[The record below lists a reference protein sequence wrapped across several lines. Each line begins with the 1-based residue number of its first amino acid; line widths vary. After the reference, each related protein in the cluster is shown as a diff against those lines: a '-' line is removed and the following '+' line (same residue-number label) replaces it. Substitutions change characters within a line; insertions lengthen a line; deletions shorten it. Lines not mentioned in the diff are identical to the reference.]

1 MVNISNTKNL
11 KSNYIYFRRIRIMK
25 KLTAALT
32 AAGML
37 LTCTISAL
45 PAMAAEKIE
54 YVDLQ
59 KETIGPLTFWG
70 HSGSPENAYYSV
82 DECDSTAVEVE
93 IPAEINGY
101 PVVKIDAWAFD
112 GCEELTKVVMPDSIV
127 SISFD
132 AFQDCEKLADITF
145 SKNLES
151 IGTRAFED
159 TAWFENQPDGVIY
172 FGTLAYAY
180 KFSEEG
186 EFTVDL
192 REDTTKILANFG
204 EIPLGQTF
212 YEHYYTLN
220 IPASV
225 TEIDITGGAI
235 RGNCMAV
242 NVAEGNE
249 NYASIDG
256 VLFNKEKT
264 ELLMYPRQMKQ
275 AAYTIPD
282 GVTSIGYLA
291 FNTQKYIKEI
301 VFSDSVENVESAA
314 FSSISNL
321 EKVTLS
327 KNLKRIEENAFGF
340 NYKLKNVELPE
351 GIEYIGQSAF
361 AACHVLTEAHIPAS
375 VTEMDYGV
383 FRYCLALETLTVAED
398 NPRYEMRDGMLYDK
412 KDMIL
417 KHCMNL
423 DVEEMIIPE
432 GTKGID
438 PYTFSNA
445 LFKSVIV
452 PEGVEL
458 IRENVFDG
466 CQNLTTIDLPTTL
479 TKVEDWAFD
488 DCNALTTINYAG
500 TKEMW
505 NAVEVETFLNDTFLA
520 ATVNYGNNPPA
531 VAPEAGLGDVN
542 ADNTADATDAA
553 MILVA
558 AAAQGAG
565 EDSGFSETQ
574 ATAADVNDSGSF
586 DATDAALVLQYAAYA
601 GAGGTQTFEEFLEK
615 Q

>member
-1 MVNISNTKNL
+1 
-11 KSNYIYFRRIRIMK
+11 MK

-45 PAMAAEKIE
+45 PAMAAEKNE

-82 DECDSTAVEVE
+82 DECDTTAVEVE

-132 AFQDCEKLADITF
+132 AFENCEKLADITF

-151 IGTRAFED
+151 IGNRAFED

-192 REDTTKILANFG
+192 KEGTTKILANFG
-204 EIPLGQTF
+204 EIPLIQTF
-212 YEHYYTLN
+212 DEHYYTLN

-235 RGNCMAV
+235 NENCMAL

-275 AAYTIPD
+275 ATYTIPD

-291 FNTQKYIKEI
+291 FNAQEYVKEI

-314 FSSISNL
+314 FASISNL

-340 NYKLKNVELPE
+340 NYKLKNAELPE
-351 GIEYIGQSAF
+351 GLEYIGQSAF

-488 DCNALTTINYAG
+488 DCDALTTINYAG

-520 ATVNYGNNPPA
+520 AKVNYGNNSPA
-531 VAPEAGLGDVN
+531 VAPEAELGDVN

-558 AAAQGAG
+558 AAAQGAA
-565 EDSGFSETQ
+565 EDAGFSETQ
-574 ATAADVNDSGSF
+574 AAAADVNDSGSF